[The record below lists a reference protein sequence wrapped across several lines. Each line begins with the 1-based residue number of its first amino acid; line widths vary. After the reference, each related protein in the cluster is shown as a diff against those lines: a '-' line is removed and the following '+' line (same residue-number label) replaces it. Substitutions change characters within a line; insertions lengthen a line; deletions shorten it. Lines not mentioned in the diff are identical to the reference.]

1 MANRETV
8 QLRLEAR
15 QKALD
20 AANAAYIALLS
31 GQVQSYTIGSRNLTR
46 LDLSDLEETIRR
58 LEKEIDEMEEMLR
71 GGKRRKA
78 VVDAVAATVILQNY
92 LDARRLRRSQE

>member
-1 MANRETV
+1 MVRRKPHGKKRDDPAP
-8 QLRLEAR
+8 AGSPK
-15 QKALD
+15 KALD

-58 LEKEIDEMEEMLR
+58 LEKEIDELEEMLR
-71 GGKRRKA
+71 SGKRRKA
-78 VVDAVAATVILQNY
+78 VGVIPR
-92 LDARRLRRSQE
+92 DW